1 MPGARDR
8 PALGQG
14 AVAAAARDRPRRDD
28 VGRLGCGAGG
38 GRRRLDLSCPLDA
51 DWHVVLFR
59 WADGRVAVSAGV
71 PAKPLD
77 ECVCP

>member
-1 MPGARDR
+1 VPWQPQRATGRAATTWAASDAVRAAGADGLIYSARSMPTR
-8 PALGQG
+8 
-14 AVAAAARDRPRRDD
+14 
-28 VGRLGCGAGG
+28 
-38 GRRRLDLSCPLDA
+38 
-51 DWHVVLFR
+51 WHVVLFR